1 MTLLGKHGFYIMRRV
16 KHEKINY
23 LGHKKWKEYIS
34 SKEFS
39 KIKEEALTMESSLKD
54 MMNI

>member
-1 MTLLGKHGFYIMRRV
+1 MLFEDAQEKELFLTLLSKHEYYIMRRV

-39 KIKEEALTMESSLKD
+39 KLK
-54 MMNI
+54 